1 MGREVRETPDGGWQ
15 VWETVSEGSPITPA
29 FVTKEKL
36 VDHLVTVG
44 DDWGKKDGRRYSRAA
59 AERLVDT
66 GWAPSMVMRGGRILR
81 PEEMD
86 DL

>member
-36 VDHLVTVG
+36 VEHLVTVG
-44 DDWGKKDGRRYSRAA
+44 DDWGGRDGRTYTRAA
-59 AERLVDT
+59 AERLVKD
-66 GWAPSMVMRGGRILR
+66 GWAPSMIMRHGQILR

-86 DL
+86 TL